1 MSETDRLVKIAPI
14 RLRRRTS
21 RLTRST
27 LKLVG
32 TASAPPGVSS
42 VWMLMAPT
50 LKSPTLPVRRPPPRI
65 GTVRP
70 WSRPIRR
77 LKKRVGA
84 SPLPKKPDAPMLRR
98 AAPPP
103 PAPGAR
109 PKSKMPWLS
118 RKNSRFSGKNRLN
131 RVRLICCSSTS
142 TCAKSVFQV
151 KSAVR
156 FSVSPYL
163 TSPPACP
170 APSFETGGTAVRS
183 VASEP
188 IT

>member
-1 MSETDRLVKIAPI
+1 MAPT
-14 RLRRRTS
+14 RLRRRMS

-32 TASAPPGVSS
+32 RALLARASS

-50 LKSPTLPVRRPPPRI
+50 LKSPTLPVSRPPPRI

-70 WSRPIRR
+70 AWSRPIRR

-84 SPLPKKPDAPMLRR
+84 SPGGNTPGGALRIPRAEPPKPPKPAT
-98 AAPPP
+98 
-103 PAPGAR
+103 R

-142 TCAKSVFQV
+142 TCAKSVLKV

-156 FSVSPYL
+156 FSVRPYF
-163 TSPPACP
+163 TSTPPFP
-170 APSFETGGTAVRS
+170 SPSFEIGGTTVRS
-183 VASEP
+183 VLSEP
-188 IT
+188 IA

>member
-1 MSETDRLVKIAPI
+1 MAPT
-14 RLRRRTS
+14 RLRRRMS

-27 LKLVG
+27 LKLV
-32 TASAPPGVSS
+32 ASASAVGVSS

-50 LKSPTLPVRRPPPRI
+50 LKSPTLPVRRPPPTI

-70 WSRPIRR
+70 SSRPMRR

-84 SPLPKKPDAPMLRR
+84 SPGGNTPGGAFRMAR
-98 AAPPP
+98 AEPPNP
-103 PAPGAR
+103 PNPATR

-142 TCAKSVFQV
+142 TCAKSV
-151 KSAVR
+151 
-156 FSVSPYL
+156 L
-163 TSPPACP
+163 
-170 APSFETGGTAVRS
+170 
-183 VASEP
+183 
-188 IT
+188 